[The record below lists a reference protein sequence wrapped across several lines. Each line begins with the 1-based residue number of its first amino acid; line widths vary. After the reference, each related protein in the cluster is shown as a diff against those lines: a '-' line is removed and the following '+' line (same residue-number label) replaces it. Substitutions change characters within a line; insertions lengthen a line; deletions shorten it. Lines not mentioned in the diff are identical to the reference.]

1 MSMRCR
7 RRLTPSSVPFLG
19 PHSATR
25 RLTGV
30 LARMTIDSRADQATF
45 AATRLRESRVPPTTT
60 TTTTTTTTMTTTTT
74 TATATAIDSIQ
85 QTFVIPPST
94 RPPMI
99 DDRKRRFALSF
110 GLSFV
115 DSTRC
120 STPARA
126 CSAWPVSGDGA
137 FHRSVITRDHFLHPL
152 RTPADRPS
160 PVIAESTLDPIDP
173 RAFSPGGSLTY
184 RGMTRHYNTALLRE
198 VMSNRI
204 DG

>member
-1 MSMRCR
+1 MRCR

-74 TATATAIDSIQ
+74 TATATAIDSIH

-120 STPARA
+120 STPASLFRLA
-126 CSAWPVSGDGA
+126 GV
-137 FHRSVITRDHFLHPL
+137 RRRRV
-152 RTPADRPS
+152 PS
-160 PVIAESTLDPIDP
+160 LGYHS
-173 RAFSPGGSLTY
+173 GSLSSPFTY
-184 RGMTRHYNTALLRE
+184 TGRSAEPGNRRVYSRPDRSSRLQSGRIVDVPRDDTTLQHGTAA
-198 VMSNRI
+198 
-204 DG
+204 